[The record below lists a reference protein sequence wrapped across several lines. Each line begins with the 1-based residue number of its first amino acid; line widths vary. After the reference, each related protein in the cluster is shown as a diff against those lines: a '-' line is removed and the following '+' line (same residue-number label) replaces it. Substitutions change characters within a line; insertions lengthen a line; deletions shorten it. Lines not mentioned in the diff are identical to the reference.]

1 MKSIAIE
8 KINES
13 VLEARAR
20 TLFELENSFHDV
32 FEMTAGETVSE
43 YGAATVLKM
52 DELARASKYLYLA
65 LNALEKAKKYEAR
78 QKEEKELR
86 NGKE

>member
-1 MKSIAIE
+1 MTGAVE
-8 KINES
+8 KINED
-13 VLEARAR
+13 VLRAR
-20 TLFELENSFHDV
+20 VQTLFALENSFHEV
-32 FEMTAGETVSE
+32 SEMTAGESVSE

-78 QKEEKELR
+78 QNEEKELR
-86 NGKE
+86 HGK

>member
-1 MKSIAIE
+1 MKGAVE
-8 KINES
+8 KINED
-13 VLEARAR
+13 VLRARVR
-20 TLFELENSFHDV
+20 TLFALETSFHEV
-32 FEMTAGETVSE
+32 SEMTAGESVSE